1 MYQRWQCTLRVTQ
14 SQAKLLLTDSNG
26 DLLKARMDLS
36 PRHPRALLTLLEG
49 LSLWSGQLL
58 CVALSVD
65 DSCRQWPVSL
75 LGDELWPTE
84 TQLVRFD
91 IVQPARRRSKLA
103 GVGDFRQLRLI
114 EREKP

>member
-1 MYQRWQCTLRVTQ
+1 MHQRWQCTLRVTQ
-14 SQAKLLLTDSNG
+14 SQAKLLLTDPSG
-26 DLLKARMDLS
+26 DLLKAKMDTT
-36 PRHPRALLTLLEG
+36 PCHPRALLTLLEG

-91 IVQPARRRSKLA
+91 IVPPARRRTKLS

-114 EREKP
+114 ERDKP